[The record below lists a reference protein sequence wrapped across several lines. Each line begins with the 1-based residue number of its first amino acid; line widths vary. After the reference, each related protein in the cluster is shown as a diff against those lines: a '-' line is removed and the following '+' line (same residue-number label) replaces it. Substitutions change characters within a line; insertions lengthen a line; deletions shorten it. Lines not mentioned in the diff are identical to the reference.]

1 MNVENLIEMMKL
13 KYYHTIFI
21 LFLFSVFTCDLFA
34 NSEKDGE
41 SFYDQLTRAV
51 VRIEEHQ
58 SICTPGLDCSYE
70 RNVPVGT
77 GFFVREKHKSGS
89 NYYIVTA
96 RHVVEKKAD
105 LYTRVKI
112 NNKSNKYVV
121 LLLPKKLWVFNPSPV
136 KRGYLP
142 VDVAVMRIQP
152 TKFIKTFLFCK
163 REVGY
168 GYGA

>member
-1 MNVENLIEMMKL
+1 MMNVENLIEMMKL

-21 LFLFSVFTCDLFA
+21 
-34 NSEKDGE
+34 
-41 SFYDQLTRAV
+41 
-51 VRIEEHQ
+51 
-58 SICTPGLDCSYE
+58 
-70 RNVPVGT
+70 
-77 GFFVREKHKSGS
+77 
-89 NYYIVTA
+89 
-96 RHVVEKKAD
+96 
-105 LYTRVKI
+105 RVKI

-152 TKFIKTFLFCK
+152 TKFITTFLFCK